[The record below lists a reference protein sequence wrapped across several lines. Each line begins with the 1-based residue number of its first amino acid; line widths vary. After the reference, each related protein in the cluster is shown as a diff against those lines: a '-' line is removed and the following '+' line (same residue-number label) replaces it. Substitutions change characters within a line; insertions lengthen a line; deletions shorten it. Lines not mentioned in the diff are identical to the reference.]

1 MEWIESEF
9 AWLELGDLRREKRVK
24 TIVEQ
29 FSRIAEFSKRAV
41 RYFKPYLR
49 NLVRAAVFGLAF
61 AVPLIRSSFA
71 ATARYSMPS

>member
-29 FSRIAEFSKRAV
+29 FSRIAE
-41 RYFKPYLR
+41 
-49 NLVRAAVFGLAF
+49 
-61 AVPLIRSSFA
+61 
-71 ATARYSMPS
+71 

>member
-29 FSRIAEFSKRAV
+29 FSRIAE
-41 RYFKPYLR
+41 
-49 NLVRAAVFGLAF
+49 AASRCQEASRPSIDRRLADRLTNSSWSEPGKHCRIET
-61 AVPLIRSSFA
+61 VRSSEA
-71 ATARYSMPS
+71 LG

>member
-29 FSRIAEFSKRAV
+29 FSKIAESQPGACMGDSDLEALYRVAKNPAITTDAI
-41 RYFKPYLR
+41 LDAHQQ
-49 NLVRAAVFGLAF
+49 AAIV
-61 AVPLIRSSFA
+61 
-71 ATARYSMPS
+71 